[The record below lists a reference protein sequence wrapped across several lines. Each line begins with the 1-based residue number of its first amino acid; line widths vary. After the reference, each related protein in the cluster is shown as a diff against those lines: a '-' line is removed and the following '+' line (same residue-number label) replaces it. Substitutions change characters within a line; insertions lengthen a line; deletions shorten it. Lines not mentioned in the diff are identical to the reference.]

1 MPFFGTVTERA
12 FREKSKAQEHIQMMH
27 CCALDFFPA
36 KRARWQS
43 RVLDFFRDS
52 RIRVKHLKL
61 TWCRSAAESTSLCI
75 LFQAACRTEDRSTF
89 WKSNYFLLWMATFFV
104 FLIFRKHRMSCLLR
118 HRNHWQQWI
127 FHGQSFW
134 DNLEIRGKMAKS
146 SAVKRML
153 SVGKLSRKQL
163 PWGHLHITSEPP
175 QSSGAIQSSGE
186 IDLRVPDLQ
195 KFGFF
200 GTWRLSQGS
209 WDWETS

>member
-1 MPFFGTVTERA
+1 MAPISNG
-12 FREKSKAQEHIQMMH
+12 
-27 CCALDFFPA
+27 
-36 KRARWQS
+36 ARWRS

-52 RIRVKHLKL
+52 RISVKHRKL

-127 FHGQSFW
+127 FYGQPFW